1 MNLLFLHLKKIDM
14 RLFLLFAIALFF
26 AACGSNETNPQPE
39 QAVATGQ
46 PQYSTTY
53 LDNKKRKE
61 QAESP
66 NITIQIQGLTG
77 GGMASL
83 IGSFEDNNYRADS
96 AQISP
101 TGQIVFK
108 RQEAYIPG
116 LFYLVLPNNVN
127 LQMLIDLDQTFN
139 MTTTMA
145 NLLGDMKVEGSVDNQ
160 LLYDAIKFEDGQRPL
175 FQANAQ
181 KMAGLKPGDANYLAI
196 KAEQDGLIDDRKA
209 FLDKI
214 FKENP
219 TSLFTAFKRAG
230 QNPDLRDCYKPDG
243 TMDTARYTYNYRVRF
258 WNGTDF
264 NDERLL
270 YTPVMSKMLNR
281 YITELTPQNQD
292 SIVKYSIALVDKVT
306 DKPEFLKYFANWIV
320 LHYDPKE
327 STLMDPQAVFVNMIE
342 RYFTYDKAFWS
353 DSAEV
358 FGLQQRA
365 FEMSASLV
373 GKKAPD
379 VNVPG
384 LDGKPISLYSKKAPY
399 VVVYMWNPE
408 CEHCA
413 VQTPQLVTLYNQM
426 KDKGLDVYGIA
437 VNTEDDRWR
446 AAIKKYGMPW
456 TNVFDPTNKSI
467 YGKYYVDNTPE
478 VYLLNPERTIIAKN
492 LNVDQI
498 MTMVD
503 RDKAK
508 RK

>member
-1 MNLLFLHLKKIDM
+1 MRIVCLLAIVVFLASCGGDKPQSSPT
-14 RLFLLFAIALFF
+14 AS
-26 AACGSNETNPQPE
+26 AADQGQPE
-39 QAVATGQ
+39 
-46 PQYSTTY
+46 YSTTY

-66 NITIQIQGLTG
+66 NIVIQVQGLAG
-77 GGMASL
+77 GGIAKL
-83 IGSFEDNNYRADS
+83 IGNFEDKSYLADS
-96 AQISP
+96 TNISP

-108 RQEAYIPG
+108 RQEAYFPG
-116 LFYLVLPNNVN
+116 LLYVVLPNQANF
-127 LQMLIDLDQTFN
+127 QLIVDLDQTFN
-139 MTTTMA
+139 MTTTIA
-145 NLLGDMKVEGSVDNQ
+145 NPEGDMKVEGSVDNQ
-160 LLYDAIKFEDGQRPL
+160 LLYDALKFEAGQRTL

-181 KMAGLKPGDANYLAI
+181 KMASVKGGTPEYLKL
-196 KAEQDGLIDDRKA
+196 KAEQDKLLDDRKA
-209 FLDKI
+209 YLEKI
-214 FKENP
+214 FKDNP
-219 TSLFTAFKRAG
+219 TSLFTSFKRAG
-230 QNPDLRDCYKPDG
+230 QNPDLRDCMKPDG
-243 TMDTARYTYNYRVRF
+243 SMDTARYVYNYRARF

-270 YTPVMSKMLNR
+270 YTPLVSKMLTR

-292 SIVKYSIALVDKVT
+292 SIVKYAISLVDRVEK
-306 DKPEFLKYFANWIV
+306 KPEFFKYFANWIV

-327 STLMDPQAVFVNMIE
+327 STLMDPQAVYVNMIE
-342 RYFTYDKAFWS
+342 RYFTYQKAVWS

-358 FGLQQRA
+358 FALQQRA

-384 LDGKPISLYSKKAPY
+384 PDGKPVSLYSKTAPY
-399 VVVYMWNPE
+399 VVVYMWNPD

-437 VNTEDDRWR
+437 VNTEDAKWR
-446 AAIKKYGMPW
+446 ASMKKYNMPW

-478 VYLLNPERTIIAKN
+478 VYVLNPDRTIIAKN
-492 LNVDQI
+492 LQVDQI
-498 MTMVD
+498 MTVIE

-508 RK
+508 KK

>member
-1 MNLLFLHLKKIDM
+1 M
-14 RLFLLFAIALFF
+14 RLVLLFAIAIFF
-26 AACGSNETNPQPE
+26 AACGSNETNQLPG
-39 QAVATGQ
+39 QATTDDQ
-46 PQYSTTY
+46 PQYSDTY

-66 NITIQIQGLTG
+66 NIVFQIQGLAG

-83 IGSFEDNNYRADS
+83 IGTFEDNNYRADS

-108 RQEAYIPG
+108 RQEPYFPG
-116 LFYLVLPNNVN
+116 MFYLVLPNNAN
-127 LQMLIDLDQTFN
+127 LQLVVDLDQTFT
-139 MTTTMA
+139 MTTSMA
-145 NLLGDMKVEGSVDNQ
+145 NFVDDMKVEGSVDNQ
-160 LLYDAIKFEDGQRPL
+160 ILYDALKFENQQRPL

-181 KMAGLKPGDANYLAI
+181 KMAGLRPGDPAYLQV
-196 KAEQDGLIDDRKA
+196 KAEQDKLIDERQA
-209 FLDKI
+209 YLDKI
-214 FKENP
+214 FKEHP
-219 TSLFTAFKRAG
+219 TSLFTSFKRAG

-243 TMDTARYTYNYRVRF
+243 SMDTAKYTYNYRVRF
-258 WNGTDF
+258 WRGTDF

-270 YTPVMSKMLNR
+270 YTPVISKMLNR
-281 YITELTPQNQD
+281 YITELTPQHQD
-292 SIVKYSIALVDKVT
+292 SIVKYSIMLVDKVT
-306 DKPEFLKYFANWIV
+306 EKPEFLKYFANWIV

-327 STLMDPQAVFVNMIE
+327 TKLMDPQAVYVNMIE
-342 RYFTYDKAFWS
+342 RYFTYEKAVWS
-353 DSAEV
+353 DSAEI
-358 FGLQQRA
+358 FALKQRA

-373 GKKAPD
+373 GKKAPE

-384 LDGKPISLYSKKAPY
+384 PDGKPVSLYDKKAPY

-413 VQTPQLVTLYNQM
+413 EQTPQLVTLYNQM
-426 KDKGLDVYGIA
+426 KDKGFDVYGIA
-437 VNTEDDRWR
+437 VNTEDDKWR
-446 AAIKKYGMPW
+446 AAMKKYGMPW

-478 VYLLNPERTIIAKN
+478 VYLLNPERIIIAKN
-492 LNVDQI
+492 LQVDQI
-498 MTMVD
+498 MLMID

>member
-1 MNLLFLHLKKIDM
+1 M
-14 RLFLLFAIALFF
+14 RLVLLFAIAIFF
-26 AACGSNETNPQPE
+26 TACGSNESNPLTNQTSE
-39 QAVATGQ
+39 QGQ
-46 PQYSTTY
+46 PQYSSTY
-53 LDNKKRKE
+53 LDNKKRRE

-66 NITIQIQGLTG
+66 NIVFQIQGLTG
-77 GGMASL
+77 GGVANL
-83 IGSFEDNNYRADS
+83 IGTFEDNNYRMDS

-116 LFYLVLPNNVN
+116 LFYLVLPNNLN
-127 LQMLIDLDQTFN
+127 LQLLIDLDQTFT
-139 MTTTMA
+139 MTTSLVNIA
-145 NLLGDMKVEGSVDNQ
+145 KDMKVEGSVDNQ
-160 LLYDAIKFEDGQRPL
+160 LLYDAMRFEDGQRQL
-175 FQANAQ
+175 FQTNAQ
-181 KMAGLKPGDANYLAI
+181 KMAGLKPGDPNYLQV
-196 KAEQDGLIDDRKA
+196 KAEQDKLLDDRMA
-209 FLDKI
+209 FLNKI

-219 TSLFTAFKRAG
+219 TSLFTSFKRAG

-243 TMDTARYTYNYRVRF
+243 SLDTAKYTYNYRNRF

-270 YTPVMSKMLNR
+270 YTPVISKMLNR
-281 YITELTPQNQD
+281 YITELTPQHQD
-292 SIVKYSIALVDKVT
+292 SIVKYSISLVDKVT

-353 DSAEV
+353 DSSEV
-358 FGLQQRA
+358 FALQQRA
-365 FEMSASLV
+365 YEMSASLV
-373 GKKAPD
+373 GKKAPE

-384 LDGKPISLYSKKAPY
+384 TDGKPISLYAKKAPY

-413 VQTPQLVTLYNQM
+413 EQTPKLVTLYNQM
-426 KDKGLDVYGIA
+426 KDKGFDVYGIA
-437 VNTEDDRWR
+437 VNTDDAAWR

-478 VYLLNPERTIIAKN
+478 VYLLDSDRTIIAKN

-498 MTMVD
+498 MTMID
-503 RDKAK
+503 KDKAK